1 MTCANLCI
9 IHFLKKSVRQILYQ
23 EGNVPNSL
31 KYTRCMFRFM
41 NDYFI
46 LIIFRK
52 RYGMEVDTEGIK
64 DNLVARLVGIVNEL
78 GMFTIF
84 GVEV

>member
-1 MTCANLCI
+1 
-9 IHFLKKSVRQILYQ
+9 
-23 EGNVPNSL
+23 
-31 KYTRCMFRFM
+31 MFRFM
-41 NDYFI
+41 NDYCI